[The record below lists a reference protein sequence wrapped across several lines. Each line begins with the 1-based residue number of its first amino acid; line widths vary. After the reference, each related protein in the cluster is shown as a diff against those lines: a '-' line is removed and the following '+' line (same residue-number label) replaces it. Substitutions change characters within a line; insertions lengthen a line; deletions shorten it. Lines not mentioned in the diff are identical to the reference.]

1 MSKHSWLVESCP
13 SLSGRPRPYVSEFSY
28 LRNIWSKCLANEAK
42 SNDKDMTRPP
52 TTAVNR
58 ALFLRQSATKKGAK
72 RCETAKLVEP
82 IQTASIERK

>member
-1 MSKHSWLVESCP
+1 MMSLGEREGEKERKNSC
-13 SLSGRPRPYVSEFSY
+13 
-28 LRNIWSKCLANEAK
+28 LRNIWSKCLANDAK

-58 ALFLRQSATKKGAK
+58 TLFLRHNATKNGAM

-82 IQTASIERK
+82 IQTATE